1 VRYLTSHVAD
11 IANASS
17 STMAGSITAAIYL
30 QRFVPKDQAW
40 AHLDVY
46 SWNDSERP
54 GHPVGGEA
62 QALRA
67 AFAMLKARYA

>member
-1 VRYLTSHVAD
+1 
-11 IANASS
+11 
-17 STMAGSITAAIYL
+17 MAGSITAAIYL
-30 QRFVPKDQAW
+30 QRFVPKGQAW

-46 SWNDSERP
+46 SWNDSERA
-54 GHPVGGEA
+54 GRPVGGEA